1 MKIINETKRLIP
13 VFFAL
18 LFSLSFS
25 QPVLADTVTFDIKDN
40 TGLKPGD
47 NSIYVVGISKTGGSD
62 GNGLYLEHDGTW
74 QNVTSLPPDVNN
86 VGSGLIPCWE
96 LGKDISQMTLDN
108 SQTALSGRVYFMIVT
123 DSQKANDGLSVCQ
136 SYPNQEG
143 YKGFNNNGAFA
154 FTQNG
159 TAYNGP
165 TTSQVT
171 GGTFPAWVFVEVGV
185 GAKAATIDTSQVDFV
200 SFPINVLAFPKYQHT
215 YDPSYLRGVGNS
227 FDTDSSG
234 KGFSNMEAVKNSF
247 TTQFGTDSRFRELL
261 QSVPGSSQQYIIQ
274 NPGAYLKSH
283 EAQQGYC
290 DSPDNQSALSLNC
303 DFKDTVDYLWSSE
316 TPWTGSLNS
325 GGAFGSVT
333 QDTFT
338 GTTVEIDYPG
348 TSIPVNAIKFKV

>member
-123 DSQKANDGLSVCQ
+123 DSQKENDGLSICQ
-136 SYPNQEG
+136 SLPEPKRLQ
-143 YKGFNNNGAFA
+143 GFQQQWCFCLYAKRNGVQRADDL
-154 FTQNG
+154 
-159 TAYNGP
+159 
-165 TTSQVT
+165 T
-171 GGTFPAWVFVEVGV
+171 GNWRHIPG
-185 GAKAATIDTSQVDFV
+185 
-200 SFPINVLAFPKYQHT
+200 L
-215 YDPSYLRGVGNS
+215 
-227 FDTDSSG
+227 
-234 KGFSNMEAVKNSF
+234 GF
-247 TTQFGTDSRFRELL
+247 
-261 QSVPGSSQQYIIQ
+261 
-274 NPGAYLKSH
+274 
-283 EAQQGYC
+283 C
-290 DSPDNQSALSLNC
+290 
-303 DFKDTVDYLWSSE
+303 
-316 TPWTGSLNS
+316 
-325 GGAFGSVT
+325 
-333 QDTFT
+333 
-338 GTTVEIDYPG
+338 
-348 TSIPVNAIKFKV
+348 